1 MSTGWKFPFGS
12 TTGEVSAGLRSALG
26 KFLIVATAIASF
38 SA

>member
-12 TTGEVSAGLRSALG
+12 TTGQVSAGLRLAFG
-26 KFLIVATAIASF
+26 KFLIVATASASF